1 MDRRNLPS
9 VEEPGGL
16 QSMGSQRVRQDSR
29 GCLLGACRPSL
40 PTHSLVVLLVSRP
53 GTVTFTVLFQI
64 SDLTQET
71 TMDSHVTA

>member
-16 QSMGSQRVRQDSR
+16 QSMGSQRVRQESW
-29 GCLLGACRPSL
+29 GCLLGACCPSL

-53 GTVTFTVLFQI
+53 GTVTFTVLFQL